1 MFTKV
6 LTLLPCRVVRDD
18 QKSGLAV
25 IVYVGYIALNAV
37 DRVIVDKA
45 DHRALDEVELGAA
58 EIGVDRALEGGVVL
72 ALLILLAMALI
83 DQCARFAVDFGGA
96 GLVLEVVEPLRG
108 DLVLFGRGHN
118 LLNLLRIGQSGVVD
132 DVDYAHFGS
141 RGDDVVGSDFAVKQF
156 VGNVVRNVGDKGVF
170 AASHKHRA
178 ECRDDDRDAHRGD
191 DFFDE
196 ICFHNNPS
204 GGKPCL
210 LFKSII
216 R

>member
-6 LTLLPCRVVRDD
+6 LALVPLGVVRDG
-18 QKSGLAV
+18 QKSGLTV
-25 IVYVGYIALNAV
+25 VTHVCDIALYAI
-37 DRVIVDKA
+37 DCVIVDKA
-45 DHRALDEVELGAA
+45 DHRVLYKFQFEGAEV
-58 EIGVDRALEGGVVL
+58 GVDRALEGGVVL

-83 DQCARFAVDFGGA
+83 DQRARFAVDLGGA

-108 DLVLFGRGHN
+108 DLVLFGRGHD
-118 LLNLLRIGQSGVVD
+118 LLDLLRIGQSGVVD